1 MYNVALNTMATATA
15 STTGSP
21 VLKKLL
27 ETDVAEM
34 VGVGAMIGWEV
45 TVRFANQDET
55 HDGVTT
61 AYKDKQM
68 YVLFDDGDKDT
79 VCPHEGDTM
88 DFRRQVFVKDAKEW
102 CKDKERKSFSGKRS
116 FGAQLVKE
124 FKRQK
129 IKSRMSLQAALQQ
142 CNLGLFLP
150 DSAGDSDENET
161 QCTEVSKVSE
171 KGEHDK
177 ADEENENEDD
187 EDDEDDDDD
196 DESSSSEDNDD
207 DESSESSS
215 ESESETEES
224 SSTDTSSNDNSSSDE
239 DESTDSSSDE
249 ESGPDEID
257 VKWCSEVT
265 QVIRASR
272 VPASTSYKEWLRLA
286 EKYTNVP
293 ATVIETR

>member
-1 MYNVALNTMATATA
+1 MATATA
-15 STTGSP
+15 SATGSP
-21 VLKKLL
+21 VLQQLL
-27 ETDVAEM
+27 ETDVVEM
-34 VGVGAMIGWEV
+34 AGVGAMIGWEV

-161 QCTEVSKVSE
+161 HCTEVSKVSE
-171 KGEHDK
+171 NGDEDK
-177 ADEENENEDD
+177 VDADEDDGDD
-187 EDDEDDDDD
+187 EDDDDDDD
-196 DESSSSEDNDD
+196 DESSSSEGDDD
-207 DESSESSS
+207 DESSESSE

-224 SSTDTSSNDNSSSDE
+224 SSTETSSNDNSSSDE

-249 ESGPDEID
+249 AYGPDEID

-272 VPASTSYKEWLRLA
+272 VPASTSYKEWLCLA